1 MPGMTTFAILT
12 TCVLLGV
19 WFIETVLFVL
29 SYKLGNRGEE
39 TR

>member
-1 MPGMTTFAILT
+1 MTSFAILT

-19 WFIETVLFVL
+19 WVIETLLFVL
-29 SYKLGNRGEE
+29 SYKLSARVKE

>member
-1 MPGMTTFAILT
+1 MTTFAILT

-19 WFIETVLFVL
+19 WGIETLLFVL
-29 SYKLGNRGEE
+29 SYRQSARTKE